1 MKRVSEN
8 AGLELMSPRVEL
20 ALRMGMGVA
29 QRPPSH
35 EEEERPLPMEWGGVR
50 GGAVV
55 DVAGFEFEAG
65 SSPGQQRPAGVGL
78 SVGRRCVPVASRPS
92 RLFAAAMLFTLALG
106 ACRLQP
112 AAPAAPAHF
121 DGQRALDFVRAQLA
135 FGPRV
140 TGSAASAK
148 AGEWI
153 VGELRDLDWRA
164 DMQLSDYY
172 GTPIRNVWARRGS
185 GPAILLGAH
194 WDTRRRADRD
204 LSRPY
209 DPTPGANDG
218 ASGAA
223 VLLEL
228 ARTLDIDWSAR
239 QVWLVFFDAEDNGG
253 LDGWEWIVGS
263 TLFARSLAEV
273 EARDELDLER
283 ELQAVVIVD
292 MVGDADQRIPLER
305 NSDLALQQVLWAQ
318 AEALGYGEQFVWEP
332 GTGILDDHVPFRA
345 LGLPAVD
352 IIDIDYPHW
361 HTTEDTLDKVS
372 ATSLERVG
380 RTLEAWLEAGAP
392 LAVAPPP

>member
-1 MKRVSEN
+1 MRR
-8 AGLELMSPRVEL
+8 ALEIRDLKLKLDRARIRAQVQSHRLAALLCISL
-20 ALRMGMGVA
+20 ALA
-29 QRPPSH
+29 ACS
-35 EEEERPLPMEWGGVR
+35 LP
-50 GGAVV
+50 A
-55 DVAGFEFEAG
+55 
-65 SSPGQQRPAGVGL
+65 
-78 SVGRRCVPVASRPS
+78 
-92 RLFAAAMLFTLALG
+92 
-106 ACRLQP
+106 
-112 AAPAAPAHF
+112 AAPASPVTPTLF

-140 TGSAASAK
+140 TGSAANAQ
-148 AGEWI
+148 AAEWML
-153 VGELRDLDWRA
+153 GELRALGWQADLR
-164 DMQLSDYY
+164 LSDYY
-172 GTPIRNVWARRGS
+172 GTPIRNLWARRGS

-204 LSRPY
+204 LSRPN

-218 ASGAA
+218 ASGSA

-263 TLFARSLAEV
+263 TLFARSLAEA
-273 EARDELDLER
+273 EARGELDLAR

-292 MVGDADQRIPLER
+292 MVGDLDQRFPLER

-318 AEALGYGEQFVWEP
+318 AETLGYGAQFVGEP
-332 GTGILDDHVPFRA
+332 GTGILDDHVPFRS

-352 IIDIDYPHW
+352 IIDIDYPYW

-372 ATSLERVG
+372 AASLERVG
-380 RTLEAWLEAGAP
+380 RTLEAWLEGGAP
-392 LAVAPPP
+392 LAVVPTP